1 MSLRPIPFWS
11 AITATLLLSLFSL
24 SFRHRVEANNRAVA
38 PLMEADTIRDIAAS
52 SGVTFTEA
60 LAQLCASG
68 LGGIVAAEAT
78 VDDLVRAGLANL
90 QQNAS
95 STDVVVQGPPER
107 VFAALTARFPS
118 AAVVEAD
125 RITIA
130 NATVKTILDTP
141 IGLDP
146 EGCDVAR
153 DLGMVIVARHAN
165 VVGAGPGYI
174 RRILSDSNALGANVY
189 LPVGDQVLGQREEIE
204 TVAAVLRD
212 LGMYY
217 APPEFTKIAGD
228 AKVARLMQDR
238 LLRLHSIQS
247 VEVDKMSPGE
257 VLQRLTKAY
266 RERTMRLLLVRPVT
280 TAAADP
286 LAIAETFF
294 RQLRYAIAVEGGV
307 VKPPKPTAEPGVPAV
322 VFPLL
327 GLAIAW
333 SALLIASAALR
344 RERVP
349 LWGYLLV
356 LAGLGCVLPEV
367 RPLFAVLAA
376 VTFPIGAY
384 TWLIRQEKINVI
396 GSFLALSLISLV
408 GGLAVAGLL
417 NQLPYLVKVAA
428 FPAVKVSHFLPI
440 VVVGVLLAARHYDLR
455 TIART
460 PVAWGGLIL
469 GLIGLL
475 TVAFMLMR
483 TGNESPAGVS
493 GIELRLRNLLDH
505 YLYARPRTK
514 ELFVG
519 HPALLIGLI
528 LYGLSLATPVK
539 RWLPV
544 ALALLT
550 LGAIGQ
556 TSIVNTMCHFHT
568 PLDLSLARIATG
580 WVLGGILGWIVWL
593 VVGKLLGKSL
603 TEA

>member
-1 MSLRPIPFWS
+1 
-11 AITATLLLSLFSL
+11 
-24 SFRHRVEANNRAVA
+24 
-38 PLMEADTIRDIAAS
+38 
-52 SGVTFTEA
+52 
-60 LAQLCASG
+60 
-68 LGGIVAAEAT
+68 
-78 VDDLVRAGLANL
+78 
-90 QQNAS
+90 
-95 STDVVVQGPPER
+95 
-107 VFAALTARFPS
+107 
-118 AAVVEAD
+118 
-125 RITIA
+125 
-130 NATVKTILDTP
+130 
-141 IGLDP
+141 
-146 EGCDVAR
+146 
-153 DLGMVIVARHAN
+153 
-165 VVGAGPGYI
+165 
-174 RRILSDSNALGANVY
+174 
-189 LPVGDQVLGQREEIE
+189 
-204 TVAAVLRD
+204 
-212 LGMYY
+212 
-217 APPEFTKIAGD
+217 
-228 AKVARLMQDR
+228 
-238 LLRLHSIQS
+238 
-247 VEVDKMSPGE
+247 
-257 VLQRLTKAY
+257 
-266 RERTMRLLLVRPVT
+266 
-280 TAAADP
+280 
-286 LAIAETFF
+286 
-294 RQLRYAIAVEGGV
+294 
-307 VKPPKPTAEPGVPAV
+307 
-322 VFPLL
+322 
-327 GLAIAW
+327 
-333 SALLIASAALR
+333 
-344 RERVP
+344 
-349 LWGYLLV
+349 
-356 LAGLGCVLPEV
+356 
-367 RPLFAVLAA
+367 VLAA